1 MKSDLKPWAQYM
13 VEEMA
18 SVNETPVTLE
28 LLAKELKGL
37 RKDVRKIRQYIG
49 DPSGEKAAERAKN
62 NGFNKPQSVTPAL
75 QKFLGLADGDK
86 ISRTQVTKF
95 VNAYV
100 SERGLKNGK
109 VILMDDTLRA
119 LLNPPEGE
127 EVSFLNL
134 QKFVSPHYIKEVKP
148 PAPPKEKKPVAVKEK
163 PVAAEAATEAPKE
176 KKVRPKVV
184 KSAA

>member
-1 MKSDLKPWAQYM
+1 
-13 VEEMA
+13 MA
-18 SVNETPVTLE
+18 SITETPVTLE

-62 NGFNKPQSVTPAL
+62 NGFNKPQNVTPEL
-75 QKFLGLADGDK
+75 QKFLGLPDGDK
-86 ISRTQVTKF
+86 VSRTQVTKF
-95 VNAYV
+95 VNTYV

-109 VILMDDTLRA
+109 LILMDDTLRA
-119 LLNPPEGE
+119 LLCPPEGE
-127 EVSFLNL
+127 DVSFLNL

-163 PVAAEAATEAPKE
+163 PVAVATTEAPKE

-184 KSAA
+184 KSTA

>member
-1 MKSDLKPWAQYM
+1 
-13 VEEMA
+13 MA
-18 SVNETPVTLE
+18 SITETPVTLE

-62 NGFNKPQSVTPAL
+62 NGFNKPQNVTPEL

-86 ISRTQVTKF
+86 VSRTQVTKF
-95 VNAYV
+95 VNTYV

-109 VILMDDTLRA
+109 LILMDDTLRA
-119 LLNPPEGE
+119 LLCPPEGE
-127 EVSFLNL
+127 DVSFLNL

-163 PVAAEAATEAPKE
+163 PVAAAAVATTEAPKE

>member
-1 MKSDLKPWAQYM
+1 
-13 VEEMA
+13 MA

-49 DPSGEKAAERAKN
+49 DPSGEKAAERAKS
-62 NGFNKPQSVTPAL
+62 NGFNKPQNVTPEL
-75 QKFLGLADGDK
+75 QKFLGLATGEQ
-86 ISRTQVTKF
+86 ISRSQVTKRL
-95 VNAYV
+95 NLYV
-100 SERGLKNGK
+100 AERGLKNGQL
-109 VILMDDTLRA
+109 INLDDVLKA

-127 EVSFLNL
+127 QVTFLNL
-134 QKFVSPHYIKEVKP
+134 QKFISPHYIKEPKVVK
-148 PAPPKEKKPVAVKEK
+148 PKEKKPVAV
-163 PVAAEAATEAPKE
+163 AEPIAEAPKE